1 MGETPAYVYCLFC
14 VTYRCQAIAR
24 LLEARG
30 VSRAISP
37 RITRMIRKEG
47 ANREEEADLT
57 PGYVFIYHPDD
68 LLDTDMFYGIDG
80 VIRKVG
86 TPRSR
91 YRLEGPDRTFALRL
105 LDRGGLVGAQPI
117 CRVGDEIRLVDP
129 LFRECSGRVTHLD
142 YRKLRARVE
151 FTLFGR
157 PCATWVAVEAMD
169 LPEPKP
175 NL

>member
-14 VTYRCQAIAR
+14 VTYRCAAIAR

-57 PGYVFIYHPDD
+57 PGYVFIY
-68 LLDTDMFYGIDG
+68 G

-105 LDRGGLVGAQPI
+105 LDRGGLVGTQPI